1 MLCVKRYIF
10 INIYFF
16 LKLYLQANTV
26 TMRTPT
32 TTTTRSRSINEE
44 GQTNKGHCINER
56 KLFVAMITAFLLFGY
71 AWMIKDI

>member
-1 MLCVKRYIF
+1 MF
-10 INIYFF
+10 IDIYFF

-32 TTTTRSRSINEE
+32 TTTTRSRGINEE